1 MKAQL
6 NRLKRVQFILAPN
19 YFLLFYSPSQQLCIY
34 QVTTALCLLLLHL
47 QFSTKKFSLL
57 LSNPRPCIGNKL
69 TCQWTIAY
77 VWFAILF
84 LPPFFSTVYHPSS
97 FPRDSLLIYFPPLSF
112 WLSFSF
118 PNVLFAS
125 LLPPL
130 FRLLSLFSLSSSL
143 PGCRVMYGPCQRWN
157 QWDAGCFNLA

>member
-84 LPPFFSTVYHPSS
+84 LPPFFFPLSTTLLPFPETLYLFIFPPYHFGYHFPS
-97 FPRDSLLIYFPPLSF
+97 RTCSLLLYYLPSFGFFLS
-112 WLSFSF
+112 L
-118 PNVLFAS
+118 AS
-125 LLPPL
+125 LPP
-130 FRLLSLFSLSSSL
+130 SLAV
-143 PGCRVMYGPCQRWN
+143 G
-157 QWDAGCFNLA
+157 

>member
-84 LPPFFSTVYHPSS
+84 LPPFFFSTVYHPSS
-97 FPRDSLLIYFPPLSF
+97 FPRDSLLIYFPPPIILVIIFLPERVLCFSITSPLSA
-112 WLSFSF
+112 SFS
-118 PNVLFAS
+118 L
-125 LLPPL
+125 
-130 FRLLSLFSLSSSL
+130 
-143 PGCRVMYGPCQRWN
+143 
-157 QWDAGCFNLA
+157 